1 MNIFTLIISVLLFI
15 ELSNC
20 TLSPPKNRNSKK
32 SKGKIEIKVAIKI
45 L

>member
-32 SKGKIEIKVAIKI
+32 TKGKIEIKVEIKI